1 MPVNRT
7 TVACGRGSDPPC
19 HATVTNS
26 PSTSETAV
34 QQMPKAGS
42 VLASSA
48 SASSASS
55 SRVSLIVF
63 TRLAVEREGGGLRA

>member
-1 MPVNRT
+1 MVGGVTLLVTLR
-7 TVACGRGSDPPC
+7 
-19 HATVTNS
+19 VTNS

-63 TRLAVEREGGGLRA
+63 TRLAVGREGGGAACVTVCVREA